1 MVWTIFNALPSPP
14 AALLAVSI
22 RQAQSDELS
31 QEELPSK
38 GTAKVRKADSWKA
51 NFCAEMCAEVAGK
64 VDQEEIFLPP
74 EKGPTDERL

>member
-1 MVWTIFNALPSPP
+1 M
-14 AALLAVSI
+14 LAVSI

-51 NFCAEMCAEVAGK
+51 VFCAEMCTGLAGK
-64 VDQEEIFLPP
+64 VDHWVIIKAQM
-74 EKGPTDERL
+74 ERKLKKA